1 MTNHPQQQ
9 RSMKKLLFKILRYSG
24 LPFLFR
30 EMIQQ
35 RKVTILLFH
44 DINKETAVQTF
55 SYLARKYNV
64 IALADFI
71 RACKDKRHK
80 LPKKALIITFD
91 DGHKRNFEL
100 LPVVQKLNIP
110 VTIFLCSGII
120 NTNRH
125 FWFTHKH
132 PHFSSDDLKRVSN
145 LKKLDILARTGFS
158 VTKTYDE
165 PQALTKA
172 QIKEMSHVVDFQAH
186 TMFHPCLPMC
196 HDDEA
201 AEEIFQSKQ
210 VLEADFGLN
219 INAFAYPNGD
229 YSDRDIRLLQE
240 AGYECAITVDYGFNT
255 TQTDLFRLKRL
266 SVNDADNLD
275 ELIVKASGVW
285 GWFKTRNG
293 RKQDHGW
300 MQALTQT
307 TQIIEDQ
314 FKIN

>member
-1 MTNHPQQQ
+1 M
-9 RSMKKLLFKILRYSG
+9 RKLLFKILRYSG

-30 EMIQQ
+30 EVIQR

-44 DINKETAVQTF
+44 DISQKTAKQTF
-55 SYLARKYNV
+55 NYLARKYNV
-64 IALADFI
+64 IALDDYLQ
-71 RACKDKRHK
+71 ACKDKQRE

-91 DGHKRNFEL
+91 DGHKRNYEL
-100 LPVVQKLNIP
+100 LPVLRQLNIP

-120 NTNRH
+120 DTNRH

-132 PHFSSDDLKRVSN
+132 PNFSSDDLKRVSN
-145 LKKLDILARTGFS
+145 LQKLDILARSGFS
-158 VTKTYDE
+158 VTKEYNE

-172 QIKEMSHVVDFQAH
+172 QIQEMNHCINFQAH

-196 HDDEA
+196 HDNEA
-201 AEEIFQSKQ
+201 AEEILQSKQ
-210 VLEADFGLN
+210 VLETDYGLT

-240 AGYECAITVDYGFNT
+240 SGYECAITVDYGFNT
-255 TQTDLFRLKRL
+255 IETDLFRLKRL

-293 RKQDHGW
+293 KKQQHGW
-300 MQALTQT
+300 MEAVAQVPQV
-307 TQIIEDQ
+307 IE
-314 FKIN
+314 N